1 MTRSTFRPR
10 RGLVAG
16 VAASGLLLG
25 AAAVGAAPSPAA
37 AAPPGCDQPFP
48 AAELAPGQVLS
59 GLTVVK
65 GTEPVGFEGT
75 VLGVLDDGIAA
86 GIDMIMVDVEV
97 PDIELPGGDQAGGIW
112 QGMSGSPLYAE
123 DGRVVGAI
131 SYGLAWGPSPIA
143 GVTPFG
149 DMEEFLEAD
158 PAPRVPVPTAM
169 ARKIAAST
177 DVSAAQAGRG
187 MRELTVPLGV
197 SGVSQRT
204 LDFLAGKAEQLA
216 KRGIKRPYLKS
227 ASYRLARSSAAA
239 APDASAIVPGG
250 NLATTAAYGDV
261 TMGGVGTV
269 TSVCGDRVVGFGH
282 PAYSLG
288 STSLGLHPADA
299 VYVQPDPA
307 GAPFKLANISAP
319 VGTID
324 DDRRAA
330 IAGRLGALPEAIA
343 LTSAATLAGETVSGR
358 TDVYVD
364 DAAADAVYYQFFAA
378 HEQLLDNDPMGSE
391 LLTWTITGTDPAGAP
406 FTLRLTDRF
415 AGAEALWD
423 AAYGVADFA
432 WGLSRLEGV
441 EMRSIDLRAE
451 LVRDA
456 RTLDIARVE
465 QHRNGSW
472 TTVNNKTPIQVRA
485 GRTIK
490 LRVVITGPGGT
501 KRFQKVSFAAPAAKY
516 RGNTRVAV
524 SSGGSTYNSTSFKNL
539 TGAKKLVAS
548 TLRNDQVRVQFGT
561 RDKVE
566 YAGDYYGDEY
576 FRADAKRAKSFL
588 RSRVSAPYDQVVTG
602 AANINVKI
610 RK

>member
-1 MTRSTFRPR
+1 MWQASPPRACCSALPRSAR
-10 RGLVAG
+10 
-16 VAASGLLLG
+16 
-25 AAAVGAAPSPAA
+25 APHPPS

-48 AAELAPGQVLS
+48 VAQLEPGQVLS

-65 GTEPVGFEGT
+65 GTEPVAFEGT
-75 VLGVLDDGIAA
+75 VIGVLDDGISS
-86 GIDMIMVDVEV
+86 GLDMIMVDVEV
-97 PDIELPGGDQAGGIW
+97 PDIALPGGGQAGGIW
-112 QGMSGSPLYAE
+112 QGMSGSPLYAA

-131 SYGLAWGPSPIA
+131 SYGMAWGSSPVA
-143 GVTPFG
+143 GVTPFAE
-149 DMEEFLEAD
+149 MEEFLEAD
-158 PAPRVPVPTAM
+158 PPPRLPVPPTM
-169 ARKIAAST
+169 ARKIAART
-177 DVSAAQAGRG
+177 DVTAAQAGRG
-187 MRELTVPLGV
+187 MRELTVPMGV

-204 LDFLAGKAEQLA
+204 LDMLAAKAEALA

-227 ASYRLARSSAAA
+227 ASYRLTRSAAA
-239 APDASAIVPGG
+239 ADASAIVPGG
-250 NLATTAAYGDV
+250 NLATTASYGDV

-288 STSLGLHPADA
+288 ATSLGLHPADA

-324 DDRRAA
+324 DDRRTA

-343 LTSAATLAGETVSGR
+343 LTSALSLDGETLTGR

-364 DAAADAVYYQFFAA
+364 DAAADAVYYQFSAA
-378 HEQLLDNDPMGSE
+378 HERLLDNDPLGSE
-391 LLTWTITGTDPAGAP
+391 LLTWTISGTDAAGAP

-415 AGAEALWD
+415 AGPEALWE

-441 EMRSIDLRAE
+441 EMGSIDLRAG
-451 LVRDA
+451 LSRDA

-501 KRFQKVSFAAPAAKY
+501 KRYQQVSFAAPAAKY
-516 RGNTRVAV
+516 RTTTRVSV
-524 SSGGSTYNSTSFKNL
+524 TSGSNQWNSTSFKNL
-539 TGAKKLVAS
+539 TAAKKLIAS
-548 TLRNDQVRVQFGT
+548 TLRNDQVRVQYGT
-561 RDKVE
+561 GDKVD
-566 YAGDYYGDEY
+566 YAGEYYEEMYYRGQTGS
-576 FRADAKRAKSFL
+576 KRPKSFL
-588 RSRVSAPYDQVVTG
+588 RTRTSAPYDHVVTG
-602 AANINVKI
+602 AANIKVKI

>member
-1 MTRSTFRPR
+1 MTRSTSRPPR
-10 RGLVAG
+10 RLAAGL
-16 VAASGLLLG
+16 AASGLLLG
-25 AAAVGAAPSPAA
+25 AAAVATAPSPAG

-48 AAELAPGQVLS
+48 TAELESGQVLS

-65 GTEPVGFEGT
+65 GTEPVAFEGT
-75 VLGVLDDGIAA
+75 VIGVLDDGIAS
-86 GIDMIMVDVEV
+86 GLDMIMVDVEL
-97 PDIELPGGDQAGGIW
+97 PDIELPGGGQAGGIW
-112 QGMSGSPLYAE
+112 QGMSGSPLYAA

-158 PAPRVPVPTAM
+158 PAPRLPVPPAM
-169 ARKIAAST
+169 ARKIAART

-204 LDFLAGKAEQLA
+204 LDMLAAKAEQLA
-216 KRGIKRPYLKS
+216 KRGVKRPYLKS
-227 ASYRLARSSAAA
+227 ASYRLTRSAAA
-239 APDASAIVPGG
+239 ADASAIVPGG
-250 NLATTAAYGDV
+250 NLATTASYGDV

-288 STSLGLHPADA
+288 ATSLGLHPADA

-343 LTSAATLAGETVSGR
+343 LTSALSLDGETLTGR
-358 TDVYVD
+358 TDVYVE
-364 DAAADAVYYQFFAA
+364 DAAADAVYYQFSAA
-378 HEQLLDNDPMGSE
+378 HERLLDNDPMGSE

-415 AGAEALWD
+415 AGADALWE

-441 EMRSIDLRAE
+441 EMTSIDLRAGLSRE
-451 LVRDA
+451 A

-485 GRTIK
+485 GRTIR
-490 LRVVITGPGGT
+490 LRLVMTGPGGKT
-501 KRFQKVSFAAPAAKY
+501 YRKVSFAAPAAKY
-516 RGNTRVAV
+516 RTATRVSV
-524 SSGGSTYNSTSFKNL
+524 TSGSNQWNSTSFKNL

-548 TLRNDQVRVQFGT
+548 TLRNDQVRVQYGT
-561 RDKVE
+561 NDKVQ
-566 YAGDYYGDEY
+566 YAGDYYGEEMY
-576 FRADAKRAKSFL
+576 FRADRKRPKSFL
-588 RSRVSAPYDQVVTG
+588 RTRTSAPYSHVVTG
-602 AANINVKI
+602 AANIKVKI

>member
-10 RGLVAG
+10 RRLAAGL
-16 VAASGLLLG
+16 AASGLVLG
-25 AAAVGAAPSPAA
+25 AAAVATAPSPAG

-48 AAELAPGQVLS
+48 TAELAPGQVLS

-65 GTEPVGFEGT
+65 GTEPVSFEGT
-75 VLGVLDDGIAA
+75 VIGVLDDGISS
-86 GIDMIMVDVEV
+86 GLDMIMVDVEL
-97 PDIELPGGDQAGGIW
+97 PDIELPGGGQAGGIW
-112 QGMSGSPLYAE
+112 QGMSGSPLYAA

-158 PAPRVPVPTAM
+158 PAPRLPVPPAM
-169 ARKIAAST
+169 ARKIAART

-204 LDFLAGKAEQLA
+204 LDMLAAKAEQLA
-216 KRGIKRPYLKS
+216 KRGVKRPYLKS
-227 ASYRLARSSAAA
+227 ASYRLSRSAAA
-239 APDASAIVPGG
+239 ADASAIVPGG
-250 NLATTAAYGDV
+250 NLATTASYGDV

-288 STSLGLHPADA
+288 ATSLGLHPADA

-330 IAGRLGALPEAIA
+330 IAGRLGALPDTIA
-343 LTSAATLAGETVSGR
+343 LTSALSLDGETLTGR

-364 DAAADAVYYQFFAA
+364 DAAADAVYYQFSAA
-378 HEQLLDNDPMGSE
+378 HERLLDNDPLGSE
-391 LLTWTITGTDPAGAP
+391 LLTWTITGTDTAGAP

-415 AGAEALWD
+415 AGPEALWE

-441 EMRSIDLRAE
+441 EMTGIDLRAG
-451 LVRDA
+451 LSSDA

-501 KRFQKVSFAAPAAKY
+501 KRYQNVSFAAPAAKY
-516 RGNTRVAV
+516 RTTTRVSV
-524 SSGGSTYNSTSFKNL
+524 TSGSNQWNSTSFKNL
-539 TGAKKLVAS
+539 TAAKKLIAS
-548 TLRNDQVRVQFGT
+548 TLRNDQVRVQYGT
-561 RDKVE
+561 GDKVE
-566 YAGDYYGDEY
+566 YAGEYYEDIYYRG
-576 FRADAKRAKSFL
+576 AKRPKSFL
-588 RSRVSAPYDQVVTG
+588 RTRTSAPYDHVVTG
-602 AANINVKI
+602 AANIKVKI